1 MKVLISDKLSKRGIE
16 LFQKEKGLEVDVKVG
31 MSPQELISCIGAYDA
46 LVVRSETKVT
56 AEVLAA
62 AKNMKVI
69 GRAGSGVDNIDIN
82 EASKQGIIVMNTPGG
97 NTVTTAEH
105 AVSLLL
111 SLVRNIPQA
120 TASMRE
126 GKWEKKK
133 FMGVEV
139 MDKTLG
145 VIGLG
150 KVGTEVAKRARGLFM
165 NVIAYDPYIS
175 EDAARKLQVE
185 LVDLESIYKRSD
197 MITIHVPKSPET
209 SYMINQETIQKMK
222 NGVRIVNCARGGLVD
237 EKALAEALTSGKVAG
252 AALDVF
258 EKEPPPPDNPLLS
271 IPSVICTPHL
281 GASTEEAQ
289 DNVAIAI
296 ADQMVDYLKN
306 GTIRNAVNTPSIPQE
321 VLSGIKPFVSL
332 TENMGRLLSQISE
345 GRMQKFTITFRGDEV
360 LNYNVAPITVAA
372 IMGLL
377 KPILQETVNY
387 VNAPI
392 LAKER
397 EINVEETKE
406 TAPGDF
412 TNLITLTLV
421 TDKGS
426 TTVSGTLFGKANP
439 RIVKINGFTVE
450 LMLTEKMLVFQNI
463 DKPGVIGDIGGL
475 LGQAGINISGMQFGR
490 EKPGGRAIS
499 VMNIDNHV
507 DQEMLQK
514 FREMP
519 NVVSVKLISL

>member
-1 MKVLISDKLSKRGIE
+1 MKVLISDKLSKKGIE
-16 LFQKEKGLEVDVKVG
+16 LFQKEEGIEVEVKTG
-31 MSPQELISCIGAYDA
+31 MPPQELISCIGAYDA

-69 GRAGSGVDNIDIN
+69 GRAGSGVDNIN
-82 EASKQGIIVMNTPGG
+82 VSEASKRGIIVMNTPGG

-105 AVSLLL
+105 AISLLL

-145 VIGLG
+145 IIGLG
-150 KVGTEVAKRARGLFM
+150 KIGSEVAKRAKGLFM

-197 MITIHVPKSPET
+197 LITVHVPKNTET
-209 SYMINQETIQKMK
+209 SYMINHETIQKMK
-222 NGVRIVNCARGGLVD
+222 DGVRIVNCARGGLVD
-237 EKALAEALTSGKVAG
+237 EKALTEALLSGKVAG

-258 EKEPPPPDNPLLS
+258 EKEPPAPDNPLLG
-271 IPSVICTPHL
+271 IPTVICTPHL

-332 TENMGRLLSQISE
+332 AENMGRMLSQISE
-345 GRMQKFTITFRGDEV
+345 GRMQKFTVTYHGEV
-360 LNYNVAPITVAA
+360 LNYDVAPITVAA
-372 IMGLL
+372 LMGLL

-397 EINVEETKE
+397 EINVEEIKE
-406 TAPGDF
+406 TATGDF

-421 TDKGS
+421 TDKGVN
-426 TTVSGTLFGKANP
+426 TVSGTLFGRANP
-439 RIVKINGFTVE
+439 RIVKINSFTLE
-450 LMLTEKMLVFQNI
+450 LLLTEKMLVFQNI

-499 VMNIDNHV
+499 VLNIDNHV
-507 DQEMLQK
+507 DQDMLQK
-514 FREMP
+514 FRELP
-519 NVVSVKLISL
+519 NVVSIKLINL